1 MNLESGLSSNDV
13 QHLICRGT
21 YGGKNWKDEERQ
33 AACQRAD
40 QPFEPSYTNKLDGA
54 GVVVIIII
62 LIMSATALF
71 TIISFKKISKKQ
83 KRKK

>member
-1 MNLESGLSSNDV
+1 MNSESGLSTNDV
-13 QHLICRGT
+13 QHLICQET

-54 GVVVIIII
+54 GVAVLIII